1 MYTVKWNLNK
11 KNAQIKIQTH
21 KKGTAELKRCVTVKG
36 TSLMF
41 FFLFGSSLWFVLNQ
55 SFIKKKLFVWS
66 VYSEKL

>member
-41 FFLFGSSLWFVLNQ
+41 FFVWFVIMIC
-55 SFIKKKLFVWS
+55 SKSEFHKKKKLFVWS